1 MASKLYTEDVYL
13 LCFRAHIILNGW
25 NNVTGRHR
33 EVPARI
39 YSPCIALR
47 DEILDRYP
55 DDIADKIFDQCRIMV
70 KAGIKLGTGAVSKK
84 ITDLQYDILGVIRIA
99 MQEIN
104 YLIKTHN
111 MSKNN

>member
-13 LCFRAHIILNGW
+13 LCFRAHVILNGY
-25 NNVTGRHR
+25 NVTGRHAA
-33 EVPARI
+33 VPAII

-47 DEILDRYP
+47 NEILDHYP
-55 DDIADKIFDQCRIMV
+55 KYIADKIFDQCRIMV